1 MLSVD
6 SGATVLN
13 VEGTRLTPNQI
24 VAFNLRRARHLR
36 NWTQAEAAERL
47 EPYLGQRWSKA
58 TFSVAERSP
67 DHADRIRQFTADDL
81 IAFAAAFEFSVS
93 FFLMPPAYVDVIGV
107 AGASDALK
115 PKELVELATA
125 PHDDGVQALYEERIR
140 ELDDRLRNLQPW
152 SVRPASDEA
161 STRERAAALRESE
174 ETGDVDLMQRAV
186 RGLVGPAHGEESE
199 SPKTGGKS

>member
-1 MLSVD
+1 
-6 SGATVLN
+6 

-24 VAFNLRRARHLR
+24 VAFNLRRARQLH
-36 NWTQAEAAERL
+36 NWTQAEAAEHL

-81 IAFAAAFEFSVS
+81 IAFAATFELPVS
-93 FFLMPPAYVDVIGV
+93 FFLTPPAYVDVV
-107 AGASDALK
+107 AVGGASKGLK
-115 PKELVELATA
+115 PKRLVELATT
-125 PHDDGVQALYEERIR
+125 PPDDRVQALYEERIH

-152 SVRPASDEA
+152 SARPASDEA

-174 ETGDVDLMQRAV
+174 EEGDVDLMQRAV
-186 RGLVGPAHGEESE
+186 RGLVGPAHGEESR
-199 SPKTGGKS
+199 SPKKRGKS